1 MSEVIYQE
9 ETIPWGEA
17 IKQVRKEL
25 SGNLPNVWELRSYR
39 YLAEHPLI
47 PEQGIHGQLHVAR
60 VWLHGRVLGG
70 LVDVNNNQLVVDLF
84 AIEHDRHR
92 RNDKY
97 DWLHG
102 VRAAHDMT
110 ERLKEAVD
118 PETLRLAAS
127 ICYWHVFPEQLVP
140 HRLKQIPEWQ
150 IATHADA
157 LDRTRNGAPHDLGDL
172 NCNYLQLPSAFL
184 MVDIAREL
192 AARSNQSNQSG
203 ENPFE
208 AVVAAGRE
216 MGLLQ

>member
-1 MSEVIYQE
+1 MSEVVYQE
-9 ETIPWGEA
+9 NIIPWGEA
-17 IKQVRKEL
+17 IKKVKEKL
-25 SGNLPNVWELRSYR
+25 SGNLPNAWELRSFQ
-39 YLAEHPLI
+39 YLAQHPSI

-70 LVDVNNNQLVVDLF
+70 LVDVNNQLAVDLF
-84 AIEHDRHR
+84 AIEHDRR
-92 RNDKY
+92 RLNDKY

-110 ERLKEAVD
+110 ARLKEAVA
-118 PETLRLAAS
+118 PETLKLAAS

-157 LDRTRNGAPHDLGDL
+157 LDRTRNGEPHDMGDL
-172 NCNYLQLPSAFL
+172 NPKYLKLNESFL
-184 MVDIAREL
+184 LIDIAREL
-192 AARSNQSNQSG
+192 AARSNLSR
-203 ENPFE
+203 ENPFA
-208 AVVAAGRE
+208 AVVIAGLE